1 MDYHDFLSLAVKLKY
16 VLHKLLQTM
25 CILFYFTN
33 GIWCVVCIGKPMKS
47 SQIIFKIVHTFL
59 LKNKTF
65 YNLTL
70 VDDVKRY
77 FVVICISFLMAV
89 CTKLLLSITYFL
101 SCRLEM
107 PIFYHVGPINDVSE
121 MITCSRRMEHN
132 SIAVFVRLLQIYR
145 KSIVLIFKIFHSQLH
160 NLL

>member
-1 MDYHDFLSLAVKLKY
+1 MYF
-16 VLHKLLQTM
+16 
-25 CILFYFTN
+25 ILFYKWHLVCSMYRKTYEIITN
-33 GIWCVVCIGKPMKS
+33 NFQNSI
-47 SQIIFKIVHTFL
+47 HTFL

-121 MITCSRRMEHN
+121 MFTCSRRMEHN
-132 SIAVFVRLLQIYR
+132 SIAGFCMITYF
-145 KSIVLIFKIFHSQLH
+145 KSIA
-160 NLL
+160 NT

>member
-1 MDYHDFLSLAVKLKY
+1 MSFECGLYWHY
-16 VLHKLLQTM
+16 VSTVRALTLCQ
-25 CILFYFTN
+25 CQFTL
-33 GIWCVVCIGKPMKS
+33 
-47 SQIIFKIVHTFL
+47 VHTFL

-107 PIFYHVGPINDVSE
+107 PIFYHVGPINDVFE
-121 MITCSRRMEHN
+121 MITCSDVAGEWR
-132 SIAVFVRLLQIYR
+132 IIVLQVFVWLLQIYR
-145 KSIVLIFKIFHSQLH
+145 KSIMLIVKIFCSQLH
-160 NLL
+160 NVL

>member
-121 MITCSRRMEHN
+121 MFTCSRRMEHN
-132 SIAVFVRLLQIYR
+132 SIAGFCMITYF
-145 KSIVLIFKIFHSQLH
+145 KSIA
-160 NLL
+160 NT